1 MSTSLASIDSEG
13 SWLSGKI
20 GAQRSV
26 QQLSPLRSSASSLR
40 RRYQDLEGDVAMGDD
55 EYFTASKDEDDVN
68 EKSQLN
74 LEDSEDEEASVT
86 SEDERNMWRQGT
98 EKRVQ
103 LASPTRAMSRQAILD
118 AFDDELQSSSATPAA
133 DEEEEYF
140 ATPFE
145 NPDPFNKTTTPE
157 FQTPLEHPKSYHAM

>member
-1 MSTSLASIDSEG
+1 
-13 SWLSGKI
+13 
-20 GAQRSV
+20 
-26 QQLSPLRSSASSLR
+26 
-40 RRYQDLEGDVAMGDD
+40 
-55 EYFTASKDEDDVN
+55 
-68 EKSQLN
+68 LN

-133 DEEEEYF
+133 PDEEEESF

-157 FQTPLEHPKSYHAM
+157 FQTPLEHPGSYHAM